1 MSYFVL
7 PKVNLHINET
17 SLRLL
22 FSDSILPTVSLTLQ
36 DYLTSMKCLIDD
48 YLPIWD
54 IFKKYTNPYEYI
66 HTPIPGHKHSI
77 SQYKPLSRS
86 FFKMIEILNVHRL
99 IDEYKTGPIKTF
111 HLAEG
116 PGGFIEA
123 VRYRRANLEYP
134 DIFYGMTLIDPDEHV
149 PGWKK
154 SSEFVSHPDVCIE
167 AGADGTGNLMHIEN
181 FDYCCDL
188 HGGQMEL
195 VTGDGGFDFSVNF
208 NEQEQQATKLVFAQM
223 IYGIMMQKKHG
234 SFVLKIF
241 DMFNRTTLEMV
252 YILCSLYKK
261 VMIYKPYTSRYA
273 NSERYI
279 VCIGFLRDS
288 CEDLRGLFRVRLHE
302 MIETSEPLQSLLDKD
317 MSLVFVSK
325 VEEINAI
332 LGQYQIENIK
342 NTMNLID
349 KHTPEKLESIKKN
362 NIQKCVSWC
371 SKQNIP
377 YTTTFNVKSNIFL
390 SAP

>member
-7 PKVNLHINET
+7 PKVTYHIDEA
-17 SLRLL
+17 SLMLS
-22 FSDSILPTVSLTLQ
+22 FSDAVAPAVSLTLH
-36 DYLTSMKCLIDD
+36 DYLTSIKGMIDE
-48 YLPIWD
+48 YIPIWD
-54 IFKKYTNPYEYI
+54 VFKKYTNPYEYI
-66 HTPIPGHKHSI
+66 HTPIPGYKHAV

-99 IDEYKTGPIKTF
+99 LEDCKSGPIKTF

-123 VRYRRANLEYP
+123 VRYRRNDIGQP
-134 DIFYGMTLIDPDEHV
+134 DMFHGMTLIDPDDHV

-154 SSEFVSHPDVCIE
+154 SREFVSHPDVCIE
-167 AGADGTGNLMHIEN
+167 TGADGTGNLMHAEN
-181 FDYCCDL
+181 FDYCCDMF
-188 HGGQMEL
+188 GGQMDL

-223 IYGIMMQKKHG
+223 IYGVMMQKRGG

-241 DMFNRTTLEMV
+241 DMFNRPTLEIV
-252 YILCSLYKK
+252 YLLCSLYRK

-279 VCIGFLRDS
+279 VCIDFLHDS
-288 CEDLRGLFRVRLHE
+288 VESLRGLLRHRLQE
-302 MIETSEPLQSLLDKD
+302 MIETGEPVRGLLNKD
-317 MSLVFVSK
+317 MSLLFISK

-362 NIQKCVSWC
+362 NIQKCISWC
-371 SKQNIP
+371 SKQNVP
-377 YTTTFNVKSNIFL
+377 HTTTFNVKSNIFI
-390 SAP
+390 APP

>member
-1 MSYFVL
+1 MSYFAL
-7 PKVNLHINET
+7 PKVIFHINET
-17 SLRLL
+17 SLVSA
-22 FSDSILPTVSLTLQ
+22 FSHIISPTISFTLHE
-36 DYLTSMKCLIDD
+36 YLTSMKGLIDE
-48 YLPIWD
+48 YLPVWD

-99 IDEYKTGPIKTF
+99 IDEYKMHPIKTF

-123 VRYRRANLEYP
+123 VRYRRSKAEQP
-134 DIFYGMTLIDPDEHV
+134 DMFYGMTLIDTNEHV

-167 AGADGTGNLMHIEN
+167 TGADGTGNLMHTDN
-181 FDYCCDL
+181 FDYCCDRY
-188 HGGQMEL
+188 GGQMDL

-241 DMFNRTTLEMV
+241 DMFNRPTLEIV
-252 YILCSLYKK
+252 YLLCSLYKK
-261 VMIYKPYTSRYA
+261 VMIYKPHTSRYA
-273 NSERYI
+273 NSEKYI
-279 VCIGFLRDS
+279 VCIDFLYDS
-288 CEDLRGLFRVRLHE
+288 LEPLRGLFRSRLHE
-302 MIETSEPLQSLLDKD
+302 MSENSDPVQSLLDKD

-342 NTMNLID
+342 STMHLID
-349 KHTPEKLESIKKN
+349 KHTPEKLESIKKS
-362 NIQKCVSWC
+362 NIQKCMSWC

-377 YTTTFNVKSNIFL
+377 YTSSFNVKSNIFL
-390 SAP
+390 ATP